1 MEYFLKR
8 NWLTKLN
15 YSTVCLSEYFLSSSL
30 NFILKKNK
38 HLEVRIVPNRP
49 LQSEV
54 EYDPAIFQAQIVRTV
69 LKLQSKMERFSSSL
83 DLKDGER
90 KKEEG
95 RERAENKKKRRG
107 KKRWRRVLIKRG
119 IGFTLGTKKKTRKG
133 SFFFNLTKERGK
145 GAMKGWLAT
154 GEGVVAVGN

>member
-1 MEYFLKR
+1 M
-8 NWLTKLN
+8 
-15 YSTVCLSEYFLSSSL
+15 
-30 NFILKKNK
+30 
-38 HLEVRIVPNRP
+38 
-49 LQSEV
+49 

-119 IGFTLGTKKKTRKG
+119 IGFTLGTKKK
-133 SFFFNLTKERGK
+133 N
-145 GAMKGWLAT
+145 
-154 GEGVVAVGN
+154 

>member
-1 MEYFLKR
+1 M
-8 NWLTKLN
+8 
-15 YSTVCLSEYFLSSSL
+15 
-30 NFILKKNK
+30 
-38 HLEVRIVPNRP
+38 
-49 LQSEV
+49 

-119 IGFTLGTKKKTRKG
+119 IGFTLGTKKKLGRVR
-133 SFFFNLTKERGK
+133 SFSI
-145 GAMKGWLAT
+145 
-154 GEGVVAVGN
+154 

>member
-1 MEYFLKR
+1 M
-8 NWLTKLN
+8 
-15 YSTVCLSEYFLSSSL
+15 
-30 NFILKKNK
+30 
-38 HLEVRIVPNRP
+38 
-49 LQSEV
+49 

-95 RERAENKKKRRG
+95 RERAENKKKKKG

-119 IGFTLGTKKKTRKG
+119 IGFTLGTKKELGRVR
-133 SFFFNLTKERGK
+133 SFSI
-145 GAMKGWLAT
+145 
-154 GEGVVAVGN
+154 